1 MTRRILLPLF
11 LGLVTLGLLGC
22 PQRHSIGEILTD
34 PGYYHNKEVT
44 VTGTVTQSWGFLGTG
59 VYELDD
65 GTGRLWVY
73 SDRRGVPS
81 QGARVGAAGTIVPT
95 LSLGGR
101 NFVTVLKEQE
111 RKRR

>member
-1 MTRRILLPLF
+1 MTRRILLAL
-11 LGLVTLGLLGC
+11 LLSGITLGLLGC
-22 PQRHSIGEILTD
+22 PQHHSIGEILQD
-34 PGYYHNKEVT
+34 PGYYHHKEVA

-59 VYELDD
+59 VYEIDD

-73 SDRRGVPS
+73 SDRTGVPS
-81 QGARVGAAGTIVPT
+81 TGARVGAAGTIVPT

-101 NFVTVLKEQE
+101 SFVTVLKERE